1 MKVLLGNAVNDLVC
15 YGKERYF
22 IEMELLSNVN
32 KQSSDIIRM
41 IGKIILIVL
50 MKDLV
55 EKRPEGREIL
65 DISLPTATLYL
76 IIDFSKF

>member
-1 MKVLLGNAVNDLVC
+1 MGNAVNDLVC

-22 IEMELLSNVN
+22 VGMGLLSNVN

-41 IGKIILIVL
+41 IGKMIPIVS

-65 DISLPTATLYL
+65 DISLPTTALYL

>member
-1 MKVLLGNAVNDLVC
+1 MGNAVNDLVC
-15 YGKERYF
+15 YVKERYF
-22 IEMELLSNVN
+22 VGMGLLSNVN

-41 IGKIILIVL
+41 IGKMIPIVS

-55 EKRPEGREIL
+55 EKRAEGREIL

>member
-1 MKVLLGNAVNDLVC
+1 MNDLVC

-22 IEMELLSNVN
+22 IGMGLLSNVN

-41 IGKIILIVL
+41 IGKMIPIVS

-65 DISLPTATLYL
+65 D
-76 IIDFSKF
+76 DFSKF

>member
-1 MKVLLGNAVNDLVC
+1 MGNAVNDLVC

-22 IEMELLSNVN
+22 IGMGLLSNN
-32 KQSSDIIRM
+32 QSSDIIRM
-41 IGKIILIVL
+41 IRKIIPIVS

-65 DISLPTATLYL
+65 DISLPTATFNQFFKILS
-76 IIDFSKF
+76 IS

>member
-1 MKVLLGNAVNDLVC
+1 
-15 YGKERYF
+15 
-22 IEMELLSNVN
+22 MELLSNVN

-41 IGKIILIVL
+41 IGKIIPIVL
-50 MKDLV
+50 MKDLA